1 MFKKG
6 SRVSLKTEMGRV
18 DHILDDICIESGG
31 EVTVT
36 LKRNGRPTSMT
47 HREFVEAVDVKPS
60 NKVQESISMPVGSL
74 WRGQFVQVYKAGT
87 SEKVDT
93 GNITRLTHDVV
104 EVNGEKYDQKSYTFL
119 AIG

>member
-6 SRVSLKTEMGRV
+6 SRVSLKTETGRV
-18 DHILDDICIESGG
+18 DYILDDICIKGSG

-36 LKRNGRPTSMT
+36 LERNGRLKTIT
-47 HREFVEAVDVKPS
+47 HGEFVEALDKPS
-60 NKVQESISMPVGSL
+60 NEVQESISMPVGSL

-87 SEKVDT
+87 NQKVDT